1 MAEFGDR
8 SGFLEQVRQAN
19 FMAGGFLNISEAA
32 VHLNISEDAVKQLVD
47 QRKLFAL
54 RDTSGYKFKHEEL
67 DRYLEDQKDIS
78 QIDATEP
85 KAPHES
91 SLSLDG
97 LELDLSDEAT
107 ASEEKDTQP
116 KSTDSPANVDE
127 EKPDSGIGI
136 GELELESGLSLAD
149 SGNSA
154 GGAAIEATGI
164 LPTQE
169 AEASLLIGGDLD
181 GSDLDVP
188 ATLLGGSEELSRAEE
203 ENDSPH
209 EEGIANAQSIVLG
222 DEIELS
228 GIDVD
233 LSDVGSAASGAA
245 EEPAQ
250 SLLLGD
256 SLAGDIES
264 IVASDIFV
272 DEGLA
277 SVVLETDGSGSL
289 LVQGSGLK
297 ENNEISGIE
306 SSGIIDSDPTIE
318 GSDVGSAISGESGVI
333 MEGGLSLEGD
343 EVKAWDVDLGEF
355 LNDIEEDPDAATMLG
370 TANDFD
376 LDAEGS
382 STDDPSQSADLASSQ
397 AGDSMFDKSAGP
409 GDSSF
414 FGEEVGKEANALTAG
429 SDMLSS
435 SQLIGILDDTQF
447 NSLQVTGLICC
458 ALLLLLGGLLT
469 FDLVRT
475 IGSSADT
482 SLSNPLVGSL
492 SQLFGW
498 RQ

>member
-1 MAEFGDR
+1 
-8 SGFLEQVRQAN
+8 
-19 FMAGGFLNISEAA
+19 MAGGFFDIAEAA
-32 VHLNISEDAVKQLVD
+32 VHLDISEDAVKQLVD

-54 RDTSGYKFKHEEL
+54 RDTSGYKFKREEL
-67 DRYLEDQKDIS
+67 DRYLEEQKDNS
-78 QIDATEP
+78 ETGATASITP
-85 KAPHES
+85 DES
-91 SLSLDG
+91 GLSLDG
-97 LELDLSDEAT
+97 LELDLSDDVDT
-107 ASEEKDTQP
+107 SEDN
-116 KSTDSPANVDE
+116 DSQQKIADAPSNVHDDE
-127 EKPDSGIGI
+127 NPGSNVES
-136 GELELESGLSLAD
+136 GELELESELSLAD
-149 SGNSA
+149 SGNVDD
-154 GGAAIEATGI
+154 GPGIENTGI
-164 LPTQE
+164 LPAQE

-181 GSDLDVP
+181 ASDIDVP
-188 ATLLGGSEELSRAEE
+188 ATLLGSNEEISRAEQ
-203 ENDSPH
+203 ENASSQEDD
-209 EEGIANAQSIVLG
+209 IANAQSIVLG

-233 LSDVGSAASGAA
+233 LSDLGSEPSAGD
-245 EEPAQ
+245 EEQAQ

-272 DEGLA
+272 DEALA
-277 SVVLETDGSGSL
+277 SVVLETDGSASL
-289 LVQGSGLK
+289 LVQGSGVK
-297 ENNEISGIE
+297 ETNETSGFE
-306 SSGIIDSDPTIE
+306 SSGIIDSDPSIE

-355 LNDIEEDPDAATMLG
+355 LNDIEEDPNAATMLG
-370 TANDFD
+370 AANDFD

-382 STDDPSQSADLASSQ
+382 SVGGSSPDDPSQSADLASSQ

-414 FGEEVGKEANALTAG
+414 FGEEVTQEANRLTDA

-435 SQLIGILDDTQF
+435 SGLIGILDDTQF
-447 NSLQVTGLICC
+447 NKWQVAGLICC
-458 ALLLLLGGLLT
+458 TLLLFLGGLLT

>member
-1 MAEFGDR
+1 
-8 SGFLEQVRQAN
+8 
-19 FMAGGFLNISEAA
+19 
-32 VHLNISEDAVKQLVD
+32 
-47 QRKLFAL
+47 
-54 RDTSGYKFKHEEL
+54 
-67 DRYLEDQKDIS
+67 
-78 QIDATEP
+78 
-85 KAPHES
+85 
-91 SLSLDG
+91 
-97 LELDLSDEAT
+97 LELDLSNDD
-107 ASEEKDTQP
+107 SSSQEKPQQ
-116 KSTDSPANVDE
+116 TDADIPPNVLE
-127 EKPDSGIGI
+127 EKPGSEIGL
-136 GELELESGLSLAD
+136 GDLELESGLSLAD
-149 SGNSA
+149 SRSIDDG
-154 GGAAIEATGI
+154 AIEATGI

-181 GSDLDVP
+181 GSDIDVP
-188 ATLLGGSEELSRAEE
+188 ATLLGTNEELSEAKAGNASPQDQDI
-203 ENDSPH
+203 ENAKSVVIG
-209 EEGIANAQSIVLG
+209 E
-222 DEIELS
+222 EIEIS

-233 LSDVGSAASGAA
+233 LSDVGLADPVGT

-250 SLLLGD
+250 SLVLGD

-277 SVVLETDGSGSL
+277 SAVFETDGSGSVV
-289 LVQGSGLK
+289 VQDSGSILPGDV
-297 ENNEISGIE
+297 SGIIE
-306 SSGIIDSDPTIE
+306 DGSGIIDSDLTGE
-318 GSDVGSAISGESGVI
+318 GSDVGSALSDVK
-333 MEGGLSLEGD
+333 MEGGLSLEDG
-343 EVKAWDVDLGEF
+343 KIQAWDVDLGEF
-355 LNDIEEDPDAATMLG
+355 LNDVEDDPDAATMLG
-370 TANDFD
+370 TANEFD

-414 FGEEVGKEANALTAG
+414 FGEELGKDANPLTAG

-435 SQLIGILDDTQF
+435 SFGYIHDDAKF
-447 NSLQVTGLICC
+447 NGWQVTGLICC

-498 RQ
+498 QQ

>member
-1 MAEFGDR
+1 
-8 SGFLEQVRQAN
+8 
-19 FMAGGFLNISEAA
+19 MAGGFLNIAEAA
-32 VHLNISEDAVKQLVD
+32 VHLDISEDAVKQLVD

-54 RDTSGYKFKHEEL
+54 RDTSGYKFKQEEL

-78 QIDATEP
+78 EADATAP
-85 KAPHES
+85 KTSDES
-91 SLSLDG
+91 GLSLDG
-97 LELDLSDEAT
+97 LELDLSDDAT
-107 ASEEKDTQP
+107 TSKDNNTQQEIAD
-116 KSTDSPANVDE
+116 TPANTHDD
-127 EKPDSGIGI
+127 EKPDSEIGI

-149 SGNSA
+149 SGNNDD
-154 GGAAIEATGI
+154 GPVIEDTGI
-164 LPTQE
+164 LPAQE

-181 GSDLDVP
+181 GSDIDVP
-188 ATLLGGSEELSRAEE
+188 ATLLGTNEEISRAERENTPSQE
-203 ENDSPH
+203 ED
-209 EEGIANAQSIVLG
+209 IANAQSIVLG
-222 DEIELS
+222 DDIELS

-233 LSDVGSAASGAA
+233 LSDLGSEPSAGG

-250 SLLLGD
+250 SLVLGD

-272 DEGLA
+272 DEALA
-277 SVVLETDGSGSL
+277 SAVLETDGSGSL
-289 LVQGSGLK
+289 LVQGSGVK
-297 ENNEISGIE
+297 ENNQTSGIE
-306 SSGIIDSDPTIE
+306 SGGIIDSDPSIE
-318 GSDVGSAISGESGVI
+318 GSNVGSAISGESGVI

-382 STDDPSQSADLASSQ
+382 SVGGSSPDDPSQSADLASSQ

-414 FGEEVGKEANALTAG
+414 FGEEVGQEANRLTDA

-447 NSLQVTGLICC
+447 NSWQVTGLICC
-458 ALLLLLGGLLT
+458 ALLLLLGGLMT

>member
-1 MAEFGDR
+1 
-8 SGFLEQVRQAN
+8 
-19 FMAGGFLNISEAA
+19 MAGGFLNIAEAA

-54 RDTSGYKFKHEEL
+54 RDTSGYKFKQEEL

-78 QIDATEP
+78 EADATAP
-85 KAPHES
+85 KTPDES
-91 SLSLDG
+91 GLSLDG
-97 LELDLSDEAT
+97 LELDLSDDAT
-107 ASEEKDTQP
+107 TSKDNNTQQEIAD
-116 KSTDSPANVDE
+116 TPANTHDD
-127 EKPDSGIGI
+127 EKPDSEIGV
-136 GELELESGLSLAD
+136 EELESGLSLAD
-149 SGNSA
+149 SGNNDD
-154 GGAAIEATGI
+154 GPVIEDTGI
-164 LPTQE
+164 LPAQE

-181 GSDLDVP
+181 GSDIDVP
-188 ATLLGGSEELSRAEE
+188 ATLLGTNEEISRTGKENTPSQEE
-203 ENDSPH
+203 D
-209 EEGIANAQSIVLG
+209 IANAQSIVLG
-222 DEIELS
+222 DDIELS

-233 LSDVGSAASGAA
+233 LSDLGSEPSAGG

-250 SLLLGD
+250 SLVLGD

-272 DEGLA
+272 DEALA

-289 LVQGSGLK
+289 LVQGSGVK
-297 ENNEISGIE
+297 ENNQTSGIE
-306 SSGIIDSDPTIE
+306 SGGIIDSDPSIE
-318 GSDVGSAISGESGVI
+318 GSNVGSAISGESGVI

-382 STDDPSQSADLASSQ
+382 SVGGSSPDDPSQSADLASSQ

-414 FGEEVGKEANALTAG
+414 FGEEVGQEANRLTDA

-447 NSLQVTGLICC
+447 NSWQVTGLICC
-458 ALLLLLGGLLT
+458 ALLLLLGGLMT

>member
-1 MAEFGDR
+1 
-8 SGFLEQVRQAN
+8 
-19 FMAGGFLNISEAA
+19 MAGGFLNIAEAA
-32 VHLNISEDAVKQLVD
+32 AHLNISEDAVKQLVD
-47 QRKLFAL
+47 QRKLFSL
-54 RDTSGYKFKHEEL
+54 RDTSGLKFKHEEL
-67 DRYLEDQKDIS
+67 DRYLEDQKEIGGADPT
-78 QIDATEP
+78 ALETR
-85 KAPHES
+85 ES
-91 SLSLDG
+91 EISLDG
-97 LELDLSDEAT
+97 LELDLSDDD
-107 ASEEKDTQP
+107 SSSQEKPQQ
-116 KSTDSPANVDE
+116 TDADIPPNVLE
-127 EKPDSGIGI
+127 EKPGSEIGL
-136 GELELESGLSLAD
+136 GDLELESGLSLAD
-149 SGNSA
+149 SRSIDDG
-154 GGAAIEATGI
+154 AIEATGI

-181 GSDLDVP
+181 GSDVDVP
-188 ATLLGGSEELSRAEE
+188 ATLLGTNEELSEAKAGNASPQDQDI
-203 ENDSPH
+203 ENAKSVVIG
-209 EEGIANAQSIVLG
+209 E
-222 DEIELS
+222 EIEIS

-233 LSDVGSAASGAA
+233 LSDVGLADPVGT

-250 SLLLGD
+250 SLVLGD

-277 SVVLETDGSGSL
+277 SAVFETDGSGSVV
-289 LVQGSGLK
+289 VQDSGSILPGDV
-297 ENNEISGIE
+297 SGIIE
-306 SSGIIDSDPTIE
+306 DGSGIIDSDLTGE
-318 GSDVGSAISGESGVI
+318 GSDVGSALSDVK
-333 MEGGLSLEGD
+333 MEGGLSLEDG
-343 EVKAWDVDLGEF
+343 KIQAWDVDLGEF
-355 LNDIEEDPDAATMLG
+355 LNDVEDDPDAATMLG
-370 TANDFD
+370 TANEFD

-414 FGEEVGKEANALTAG
+414 FGEEVGKDANPLTAG

-435 SQLIGILDDTQF
+435 SFGYIHDDAKF
-447 NSLQVTGLICC
+447 NGWQVTGLICC

-498 RQ
+498 QQ

>member
-1 MAEFGDR
+1 
-8 SGFLEQVRQAN
+8 
-19 FMAGGFLNISEAA
+19 MAGGFLNIAEAA
-32 VHLNISEDAVKQLVD
+32 AHLNISEDAVKQLVD
-47 QRKLFAL
+47 QRKLFSL
-54 RDTSGYKFKHEEL
+54 RDTSGLKFKHEEL
-67 DRYLEDQKDIS
+67 DRYLEDQKEIGGADPTAS
-78 QIDATEP
+78 ETP
-85 KAPHES
+85 ES
-91 SLSLDG
+91 EISLDG
-97 LELDLSDEAT
+97 LELDLSDDD
-107 ASEEKDTQP
+107 SSSQEKPQQ
-116 KSTDSPANVDE
+116 TDADIPPDVLE
-127 EKPDSGIGI
+127 EKPGSEIGL
-136 GELELESGLSLAD
+136 GDLELESGLSLAD
-149 SGNSA
+149 SRSIDEG
-154 GGAAIEATGI
+154 AIEATGS

-181 GSDLDVP
+181 GSDIDVP
-188 ATLLGGSEELSRAEE
+188 ATLLGTNEELSEAKAGNASPQDQDI
-203 ENDSPH
+203 ENAKSVVIG
-209 EEGIANAQSIVLG
+209 E
-222 DEIELS
+222 EIEIS

-233 LSDVGSAASGAA
+233 LSDVGLADPVGT

-250 SLLLGD
+250 SLVLGD

-277 SVVLETDGSGSL
+277 SAVFETDGSGSVV
-289 LVQGSGLK
+289 VQDSGSILPGDV
-297 ENNEISGIE
+297 SGIIE
-306 SSGIIDSDPTIE
+306 DGSGIIDSDLTGE
-318 GSDVGSAISGESGVI
+318 GSDVGSALSDVK
-333 MEGGLSLEGD
+333 MEGGLSLEDG
-343 EVKAWDVDLGEF
+343 KIQAWDVDLGEF
-355 LNDIEEDPDAATMLG
+355 LNDVEDDPDAATMLG
-370 TANDFD
+370 TANEFD

-414 FGEEVGKEANALTAG
+414 FGEELGKDANPLTAG

-435 SQLIGILDDTQF
+435 SFGYIHDDAKF
-447 NSLQVTGLICC
+447 NGWQVTGLICC

-498 RQ
+498 QQ